1 MCRNFTYAKVMKR
14 QSTETAKNLILD
26 EVTPQLVPG
35 RRTGPPPIE
44 ASELGVSVFETAIPM
59 ARMSAGIET
68 KLLSEINE
76 HMKILIDT
84 YGRTTG
90 MRAPPIEALALRMMT
105 IMNEIDVQT
114 DGIIK
119 GDESANMTTDGILM
133 DLEQVHPC
141 TTSTTSAA
149 STVQASSVMA
159 NVFEPDVEPDV
170 PMASDF
176 PTTEVDADAIS
187 LPTTPESGRTTT
199 RIAGLKGHRVHLPK
213 SET

>member
-1 MCRNFTYAKVMKR
+1 MEVMDG
-14 QSTETAKNLILD
+14 ST
-26 EVTPQLVPG
+26 VP
-35 RRTGPPPIE
+35 
-44 ASELGVSVFETAIPM
+44 
-59 ARMSAGIET
+59 
-68 KLLSEINE
+68 
-76 HMKILIDT
+76 
-84 YGRTTG
+84 
-90 MRAPPIEALALRMMT
+90 
-105 IMNEIDVQT
+105 T
-114 DGIIK
+114 DGIIT
-119 GDESANMTTDGILM
+119 GNEPANMPTIGILM
-133 DLEQVHPC
+133 DLEQVVSRC
-141 TTSTTSAA
+141 TTSAA

>member
-1 MCRNFTYAKVMKR
+1 
-14 QSTETAKNLILD
+14 LI
-26 EVTPQLVPG
+26 
-35 RRTGPPPIE
+35 
-44 ASELGVSVFETAIPM
+44 
-59 ARMSAGIET
+59 
-68 KLLSEINE
+68 EINK
-76 HMKILIDT
+76 HMIILIDT

-159 NVFEPDVEPDV
+159 NIFEPDV

-176 PTTEVDADAIS
+176 PTTEVDADGIS
-187 LPTTPESGRTTT
+187 MPTTPESGRTTT
-199 RIAGLKGHRVHLPK
+199 SIEGLNGHRVHLPK

>member
-1 MCRNFTYAKVMKR
+1 
-14 QSTETAKNLILD
+14 
-26 EVTPQLVPG
+26 
-35 RRTGPPPIE
+35 
-44 ASELGVSVFETAIPM
+44 
-59 ARMSAGIET
+59 
-68 KLLSEINE
+68 LSEINE

-133 DLEQVHPC
+133 DLEQVISR
-141 TTSTTSAA
+141 STTSAA

-159 NVFEPDVEPDV
+159 NIFEPDV

-176 PTTEVDADAIS
+176 PTTEVDADGIS
-187 LPTTPESGRTTT
+187 MPTTPESGRTTT
-199 RIAGLKGHRVHLPK
+199 SIEGLNGHRVHLPK